1 MKSFDFIDRIVGPT
15 WKTVNYFH
23 NIMCINFIKFKV
35 YIILMIVKII
45 VIAMGVIRGG
55 EVSWKKSLEVLAII
69 RVSSITLPDWSI
81 RTKVFQSK
89 NFDSKF
95 SRFG

>member
-1 MKSFDFIDRIVGPT
+1 MESFVFMDRIVGPT
-15 WKTVNYFH
+15 WETVNFFA
-23 NIMCINFIKFKV
+23 NIMCINSIKFKV

-45 VIAMGVIRGG
+45 VMGVIRGG
-55 EVSWKKSLEVLAII
+55 EVSWKKPLEVLAII
-69 RVSSITLPDWSI
+69 CVSSITLPDWSI

-95 SRFG
+95 SHFG